1 MKGFEEELKKALARQ
16 SPKGDFSGRVLA
28 AIEQEKVKR
37 QTGRWRRWLGRTHGW
52 RLVPVLA
59 SFLLLT
65 SAGAVYWRHE
75 RTARGEAAK
84 EKLLV
89 AMHIAGS
96 ELQHARRQ
104 VFQIQGGEA
113 EQ

>member
-16 SPKGDFSGRVLA
+16 SPQRDFSGRVLA
-28 AIEQEKVKR
+28 AIEQKEVKP
-37 QTGRWRRWLGRTHGW
+37 QTGSWRGWLGRTRNW
-52 RLVPVLA
+52 RLAPILA
-59 SFLLLT
+59 TFLLVT
-65 SAGAVYWRHE
+65 SAGAIYWRHE
-75 RTARGEAAK
+75 RTVRGEAAK

-104 VFQIQGGEA
+104 VFQIQGTEA